1 MQNTNSDNQVQQN
14 NDQQSQP
21 NLTNEAQKQAEV
33 VLDSA
38 KAQVN
43 NIGVQAQSQ
52 VSNIGQAGVAQVQNL
67 GQAGAAQVQ
76 NLGQEGV
83 RQVNSLFNQ
92 FTQPLNTQNQ
102 QQQPAVTKDEKVYA
116 TISYIPFVAIL
127 SIIIKPDSAYVR
139 LHSRQGLLLTVL
151 FLFSGLFAAIVTIF
165 GLIGQ
170 LLGLLI
176 GLIPLACI
184 VIGAYSM
191 YLAMVGYWWKI
202 PVLSAVADL
211 IPVEAMAK
219 VSKENITGQ
228 VGIAKNDFDNRQET
242 IVKENQ
248 EKFTNTDQ
256 TPTGTNVNNVNQE
269 QSK

>member
-14 NDQQSQP
+14 NDQQVQP
-21 NLTNEAQKQAEV
+21 NLSNVAQKQAELV
-33 VLDSA
+33 VDSA
-38 KAQVN
+38 KSQVN
-43 NIGVQAQSQ
+43 
-52 VSNIGQAGVAQVQNL
+52 NIGQAGVAQMQNL
-67 GQAGAAQVQ
+67 GQAGATQVQ

-83 RQVNSLFNQ
+83 KQVNSLFNQ
-92 FTQPLNTQNQ
+92 FAQPLNTQNQ

-151 FLFSGLFAAIVTIF
+151 FLFSGIFAAIVTIF

-184 VIGAYSM
+184 FIGAYSM

-202 PVLSAVADL
+202 PLLSAVSDL

-228 VGIAKNDFDNRQET
+228 VGIAKNDFDNRQDT

-248 EKFTNTDQ
+248 EKFTNTDPKS
-256 TPTGTNVNNVNQE
+256 TDSSVNQQE
-269 QSK
+269 SK